1 MPRRIPLIVALVAV
15 AACARAPVSDEVTVE
30 FARGSE
36 MAVVTAATYY
46 DLQAS
51 NAAAISRIE
60 SARAAAVS
68 STDPWSY
75 RFGRVTPE
83 VDTVT
88 FRKNRGALESVVRSV
103 RIPATDLQQVFSDT
117 NITVN
122 VLHGAG
128 WSELSFYPG
137 TNSRATR
144 QQQLELNT
152 ALTAWSAAVARYYT
166 AVDHLYTYL
175 NANPQR
181 ASYVFE
187 YMLGEKGVDGA
198 EPVVLEEEQP
208 FVDAVRTAMEEIAAR
223 MDDDEGRADTFAEE
237 ADLVYN
243 PFPGRMTITLP
254 GEVISSE
261 GFTKAKE
268 GSMVVE
274 PVDLFAALTAL
285 EGRWVE
291 PDPLVALL
299 REQQTTGAQM
309 ATLVRRSTPFVPAS
323 DVADAVR
330 EKLVRPKTY
339 TVRWKD

>member
-1 MPRRIPLIVALVAV
+1 LVAV
-15 AACARAPVSDEVTVE
+15 VFLAAACARAPVTDEVTVE
-30 FARGSE
+30 LVRGSE
-36 MAVVTAATYY
+36 VAVVTAATYY
-46 DLQAS
+46 DLKAA

-83 VDTVT
+83 VETVT

-103 RIPATDLQQVFSDT
+103 RIPSTDLQQVFSDT
-117 NITVN
+117 NITVH

-144 QQQLELNT
+144 QQQVELNT

-166 AVDHLYTYL
+166 AVDHLYSYL

-181 ASYVFE
+181 APYVFDFI
-187 YMLGEKGVDGA
+187 LGEKGSDGA

-208 FVDAVRTAMEEIAAR
+208 FVDEVRTAMEEIAAR
-223 MDDDEGRADTFAEE
+223 MDDDEGHADTLAEE

-254 GEVISSE
+254 GEILSSE
-261 GFTKAKE
+261 GFTKTKE
-268 GSMVVE
+268 GTTVVE
-274 PVDLFAALTAL
+274 PVDLFTALAAL

-309 ATLVRRSTPFVPAS
+309 AALVRRSTPFVPAT
-323 DVADAVR
+323 DVAEAIR